1 MVEIATMS
9 LGNLDLASLFQSTV
23 CCQFPTFFSKK
34 KRKFLIV
41 CSIERCVTTSCL
53 AHLWCSTDALE
64 KKWALSGY
72 LIGFMW
78 LLVDDVRVSVL
89 CISSETSLSFH
100 DAKPVVI
107 HLLLL
112 PKSPVWNI
120 IRRRQMTE
128 PTPTLFLSLSFFF
141 SRTRSFLLPKCF
153 NPWNGRGFV
162 SKTAGDQMFRR
173 KVHQQQTSLQCRS
186 LSNVIFSRCHPAGID
201 FRCPKNWL
209 SALWNFFNLQ
219 NRGESIYIYLR

>member
-1 MVEIATMS
+1 M
-9 LGNLDLASLFQSTV
+9 LNRKLCYDFLPGASLMLNRCAREEMGS
-23 CCQFPTFFSKK
+23 
-34 KRKFLIV
+34 
-41 CSIERCVTTSCL
+41 ER
-53 AHLWCSTDALE
+53 
-64 KKWALSGY
+64 
-72 LIGFMW
+72 
-78 LLVDDVRVSVL
+78 
-89 CISSETSLSFH
+89 ISNWIYVAAS
-100 DAKPVVI
+100 
-107 HLLLL
+107 
-112 PKSPVWNI
+112 
-120 IRRRQMTE
+120 RRRSSVCLVYKLRDE
-128 PTPTLFLSLSFFF
+128 PLFSRCQTRSDTLAASAQVPRVEYHPSATNDGADPNSFSLSLSLFF

-219 NRGESIYIYLR
+219 NRGENPYIYISALARCHSHYCHRI